1 MEFIFGALA
10 EVNVELILSSICE
23 TFIRTTLV
31 AIFIECAVNAAAVA
45 IVRAA
50 TVQNAIFNQEVVGIN
65 INVRFNL
72 ALHLLQ
78 GSRR

>member
-1 MEFIFGALA
+1 MEFVFAALA

-23 TFIRTTLV
+23 TFILMAQV
-31 AIFIECAVNAAAVA
+31 VVFIECAVSAAAVA

-72 ALHLLQ
+72 ALHLLK
-78 GSRR
+78 GLRR